1 MSISLALKAWVRQL
15 GILNY
20 AEGENGSLNVNA
32 RGDLLMAQASAY
44 RAEGTRLGLRWGKL
58 TDAVATIATAVP
70 TTTAAHTLW
79 NGEPAGGKSYV
90 LESVTWLSITS
101 AAAASG
107 FGLVG
112 CLNVLPLTAQPATAD
127 TLTKVTSMNGRV
139 YPGRAK
145 SSKTVTVVDDGW
157 WPLPV
162 QNAFTLGTGTVSGS
176 LILHA
181 PLDGGVIV
189 PPGCVFGASALSV
202 GTTATGNLFFC
213 WREEQIYNQLS

>member
-1 MSISLALKAWVRQL
+1 MSINMTLKAWCRQL
-15 GILNY
+15 GIVSY
-20 AEGENGSLNVNA
+20 SEGDNGALHVNP
-32 RGDLLMAQASAY
+32 RGDLITAQGSAY
-44 RAEGTRLGLRWGKL
+44 RAEGTRLGLRYGKL

-79 NGEPAGGKSYV
+79 NGEAAGGKSYV

-112 CLNVLPLTAQPATAD
+112 CLNVLPLTAQPSTAD
-127 TLTKVTSMNGRV
+127 TLTKVTSMNGKV
-139 YPGRAK
+139 YGGRAK

-157 WPLPV
+157 WPLPITTT
-162 QNAFTLGTGTVSGS
+162 FTLGTGTVSGS
-176 LILHA
+176 LIMHA
-181 PLDGGVIV
+181 PIDGGVII

-202 GTTATGNLFFC
+202 GTTATGNMFFV